1 MAKDDYADPDD
12 LIIVGL
18 DTEDGH
24 THPLYDERVHRELNE
39 SFVRNVI
46 MYGVQQSVLIR
57 EEAGKKYVVAGRQR
71 VRAAR
76 EAARRADASGEYG
89 FKVPVRRV
97 VAEDVR
103 VAGIAI
109 SENEI
114 RADDDVL
121 TKAKKASRL
130 LGQLHDENEVAIAFG
145 VTLTTIRNWLRLAEA
160 DPRVHQA
167 IREGKISASAG
178 VEIAAKPRDEQKELL
193 DRLVKMGE
201 TRGKP
206 ASESM
211 AKKATDKTRK
221 AQPGVKRTWLR
232 RALQTEVAESLTD
245 EQRGVLEWIVTGEA
259 EKGAWYDEFQWEAS
273 AEIEEGGKKKG
284 EA

>member
-1 MAKDDYADPDD
+1 VAKDDYADPFD

-24 THPLYDERVHRELNE
+24 THPLFDERVFLELNE

-46 MYGVQQSVLIR
+46 VYGVQQSVLVR

-76 EAARRADASGEYG
+76 EASKRADAAGEHG
-89 FKVPVRRV
+89 FKVPIRRV

-103 VAGIAI
+103 VAGIGI

-114 RADDDVL
+114 REDDDVL
-121 TKAKKASRL
+121 TRAKKAARL
-130 LGQLHDENEVAIAFG
+130 LNQLHDENEVAIAFG
-145 VTLTTIRNWLRLAEA
+145 KTPTTIRNWMRLVEA
-160 DPRVHQA
+160 DPAVHQA
-167 IREGKISASAG
+167 IREGRISASAG
-178 VEIAAKPRDEQKELL
+178 IEIAGKPREEQKELL
-193 DRLVKMGE
+193 DRLVRMGE
-201 TRGKP
+201 SKGKP

-221 AQPGVKRTWLR
+221 PQPGVKRTWLR
-232 RALQTEVAESLTD
+232 RALQTERAEALTD

-259 EKGAWYDEFQWEAS
+259 EKGSWYDEFQWDAA
-273 AEIEEGGKKKG
+273 AEIEDGGKKG